1 MRVFEDAP
9 FPRRGGP
16 PPVDLVN
23 TEIVV
28 RGKPGDLLA
37 DEAAVAAWFRFER
50 ERLDLDERTL
60 SPAVEDTHRLRTTL
74 REAFTTI
81 VAGDRLAQA
90 ALDQINAAARRE
102 PVELALEWDAGPRV
116 RARSPGGGR
125 PADALGAV
133 GRSAV
138 TFLAG
143 PDRGRLRACGNP
155 GCILFFIAGNR
166 RQQWCSEACGRR
178 VRVARHERRRRAAD

>member
-1 MRVFEDAP
+1 MRVFEDTP

-28 RGKPGDLLA
+28 RGKPTDLLA
-37 DEAAVAAWFRFER
+37 DDAAVAAWFRFER
-50 ERLDLDERTL
+50 ERLDLDERTP
-60 SPAVEDTHRLRTTL
+60 SPAVEDIHRLRTTL
-74 REAFTTI
+74 RQAFLAI
-81 VAGDRLAQA
+81 VAGDVPGQA
-90 ALDQINAAARRE
+90 ALDRINAAARRE

-116 RARSPGGGR
+116 RARGRGGR
-125 PADALGAV
+125 SADALAAV
-133 GRSAV
+133 GRAAV

-143 PDRGRLRACGNP
+143 PDRERLRACGNP
-155 GCILFFIAGNR
+155 GCVLYFIASNR
-166 RQQWCSEACGRR
+166 RQRWCSEACGRR